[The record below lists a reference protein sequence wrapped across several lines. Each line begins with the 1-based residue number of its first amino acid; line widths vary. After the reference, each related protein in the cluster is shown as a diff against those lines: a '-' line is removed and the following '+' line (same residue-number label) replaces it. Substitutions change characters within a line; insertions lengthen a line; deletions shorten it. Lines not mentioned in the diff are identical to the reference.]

1 MKSAWLSGLVL
12 ASCAAPP
19 LAGLDDSSATTAADS
34 TSGGSTVADGTTAT
48 PTTTTTTTAST
59 SDGDATTA
67 DAPCDPDA
75 TACTGGQ
82 AWLRAFPVT
91 GDGFLG
97 NPIEASMLAIAANGD
112 IVASGL
118 YGGTIAFGEESIASI
133 GALDVWVARFAPD
146 GAPQWFR
153 RFGGPDP
160 TPNDSYAG
168 ANWSAGN
175 IAFAANGDILV
186 STRCVD
192 TIDLGFGPLVGD
204 DLDAVLLR
212 LSAAGEPKWGHR
224 YVGLGGGIS
233 GPFPLFVAPIADDR
247 LWLAGTLYGKG
258 IDLGD
263 GTLYSAGW
271 GDVLLAQV
279 DGDGEHLWSRRA
291 GDPGH
296 QEVRAIAATTD
307 GGLVI
312 AGGIEGSLD
321 LGNGPLT
328 SAGTRDAFVA
338 RLDAAGEPTWAHRYG
353 DSRVQSSLAVR
364 VDNAGEVVLV
374 GTFESTIDLG
384 GGPFVSPKVEKE
396 FFPEET
402 VWASGVFLAQLASD
416 GGHMW
421 SSALLPDDGGVWL
434 ASFDRGSDGTLV
446 LAGGAAASLQ
456 FPGEVS
462 GSGVGAWVGTLGPGA
477 SPRWQRILLDDEYS
491 SARAVA
497 GPQGAAVVALTI
509 YGEVEF
515 DGVNVGIPD
524 QESLV
529 LAQFG
534 L

>member
-1 MKSAWLSGLVL
+1 MKSAWLPGLMLVG
-12 ASCAAPP
+12 CAAPP
-19 LAGLDDSSATTAADS
+19 LAGSADSSTTTSADS
-34 TSGGSTVADGTTAT
+34 TSGSSSTVADDTVAT
-48 PTTTTTTTAST
+48 PTTSTAST
-59 SDGDATTA
+59 SGGDETTA
-67 DAPCDPDA
+67 DAPCDPDL

-91 GDGFLG
+91 GDAFLG
-97 NPIEASMLAIAANGD
+97 NPIEASMLAIATNGD

-118 YGGTIAFGEESIASI
+118 YGGTIAFGDESIASI

-160 TPNDSYAG
+160 TPNDGYAG
-168 ANWSAGN
+168 ANWSDGN

-186 STRCVD
+186 GTRCVD

-204 DLDAVLLR
+204 DLDVVLLR
-212 LSAAGEPKWGHR
+212 LSAAGQPKWGHR
-224 YVGLGGGIS
+224 YVGLGGGTS
-233 GPFPLFVAPIADDR
+233 GPFPLFVAPTTDDR
-247 LWLAGTLYGKG
+247 LWLVGTLYGG
-258 IDLGD
+258 GVDLGD

-296 QEVRAIAATTD
+296 QEVRAIAATAD

-312 AGGIEGSLD
+312 AGGIEGTLD

-353 DSRVQSSLAVR
+353 DSRVQSSVAVR
-364 VDNAGEVVLV
+364 VDGAGEVLLA
-374 GTFESTIDLG
+374 GKFESTIDLG
-384 GGPFVSPKVEKE
+384 GGPLVSPKVEQE
-396 FFPEET
+396 FYPEK
-402 VWASGVFLAQLASD
+402 VWGSGVFLAQLGAD
-416 GGHMW
+416 GAHVW
-421 SSALLPDDGGVWL
+421 SSALLPDHGSAWL
-434 ASFDRGSDGTLV
+434 TSFDRGSDGTLV
-446 LAGGAAASLQ
+446 LAGGAAAQLL

-477 SPRWQRILLDDEYS
+477 SARWRHILLDDEYS

-497 GPQGAAVVALTI
+497 GPQGAAIVAFTI

-515 DGVNVGIPD
+515 DGVSVGIPD
-524 QESLV
+524 QQSLV